1 MKTGV
6 RNLFA
11 TTALVASLVLLQACN
26 MAKDTAKAPFNIVEA
41 SIPEMQAA
49 LEDGRT
55 TSRDRVTQY
64 LTRIGLYD
72 HKLNA
77 AVAIN
82 PNALTLADELDAE
95 RAAGNLR
102 GPLHGIPVAV
112 KDNIHTA
119 TEMPT
124 TGGTLA
130 LRDYWPPYDA
140 TLVKNL
146 KDAGAI
152 IIAKST
158 LSELANW
165 MGGPPTQM
173 VSGYNAI
180 AGQSYNPYD
189 PRAYPNGEPLLDTGG
204 SSSGIGV
211 AANMWAGNVGTD
223 TGGSV
228 MSPTNANMLAGLRPS
243 TGRISRYGIIP
254 VTLDQDTAGP
264 MTKTV
269 AGVAIMLG
277 AMEGKEPDPN
287 DLATTYCEPPE
298 NNDYT
303 QFLDADAL
311 KGARI
316 GIPRL
321 GIIDP
326 LRIPGTEV
334 DRKGLRADEAESMA
348 EAIAALEAAGAVV
361 VDPADFPS
369 MTTSDPQENYALRRM
384 CQTGSTSGVN
394 ETCSIVF
401 NYGAKRDFNLWI
413 ETLGDNAP
421 FDSLTALRNWNLENR
436 NLGTLRYNQS
446 RLDSSDNTDLVAD
459 KARYESD
466 LALGLELSGEKGL
479 DAVIEAHNL
488 DALMFPATGAAQF
501 ASRAGYPGLVVPFGL
516 VTNPRNADDPQ
527 MADVKNRPF
536 GVSFTGPHCSEPRVL
551 AIGYAFEQATKK
563 RVPPASTP

>member
-1 MKTGV
+1 MNAGMRSV
-6 RNLFA
+6 CV
-11 TTALVASLVLLQACN
+11 TTLLIAPLMLLQACEMTQEADN
-26 MAKDTAKAPFNIVEA
+26 PHFNIVEA
-41 SIPEMQAA
+41 SIPELQAA
-49 LEDGRT
+49 LADGRV
-55 TSRDRVTQY
+55 TSRELVTQY
-64 LTRIGLYD
+64 LVRIGLYD

-77 AVAIN
+77 AVSIN
-82 PNALTLADELDAE
+82 PNALMLADELDAE

-119 TEMPT
+119 TDMPT

-140 TLVKNL
+140 TLVENL

-152 IIAKST
+152 ILAKST
-158 LSELANW
+158 LTELANW
-165 MGGPPTQM
+165 MAGPPTQM

-211 AANMWAGNVGTD
+211 AANMWAGSVGTD

-264 MTKTV
+264 MTKSV

-277 AMEGKEPDPN
+277 ALEGKEPDPN
-287 DLATTYCEPPE
+287 DPATTFCEPPE

-303 QFLDADAL
+303 PFLDANAL

-321 GIIDP
+321 GITDP
-326 LRIPGTEV
+326 LRLPGTEV
-334 DRKGLRADEAESMA
+334 DRKGLRADEAEVMA

-369 MTTSDPQENYALRRM
+369 LTTTDPEENYALRRI
-384 CQTGSTSGVN
+384 CQTGGPSGVN

-413 ETLGDNAP
+413 ETLGDTAP
-421 FDSLTALRNWNLENR
+421 FDSLTDLRNWNLENR

-446 RLDSSDNTDLVAD
+446 RLDSSDFTDLEAD
-459 KARYESD
+459 RTRYESD
-466 LALGLELSGEKGL
+466 LALGLEMSREKGI
-479 DAVIEAHNL
+479 DAVLETHNL

-501 ASRAGYPGLVVPFGL
+501 ASRAGYPGMVVPFGM
-516 VTNPRNADDPQ
+516 VTNPRNADDPE
-527 MADVKNRPF
+527 MADVRNRPF
-536 GVSFTGPHCSEPRVL
+536 GVSFTGPHCSDGRML
-551 AIGYAFEQATKK
+551 AIAYAFEQATKK